1 MKRLI
6 NRVFLLFLTVVGL
19 AACSSEDAETT
30 GKAQQSPAN
39 MTEFSVGDAPT
50 RTAGEYVNGSGT
62 DPNHVKFYWTGDD
75 HIWVN
80 KSTTGGTDLV
90 KNDRSDLTAA
100 DKVERTKF
108 FFNENLSANT
118 YNVRYTGSN
127 QPRLMRWSLP
137 KSRFRMHRMTQER

>member
-90 KNDRSDLTAA
+90 
-100 DKVERTKF
+100 
-108 FFNENLSANT
+108 
-118 YNVRYTGSN
+118 
-127 QPRLMRWSLP
+127 
-137 KSRFRMHRMTQER
+137 